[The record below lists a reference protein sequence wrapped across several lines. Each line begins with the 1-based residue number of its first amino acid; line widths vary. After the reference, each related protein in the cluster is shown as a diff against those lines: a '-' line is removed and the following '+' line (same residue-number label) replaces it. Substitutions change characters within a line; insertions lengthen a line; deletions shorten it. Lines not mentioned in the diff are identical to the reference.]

1 MKKSNFCLITVGL
14 LLLAFLAVAP
24 VSAAGITVKSPSG
37 GETWQR
43 GTTHMVTWSYTDF
56 PAGAPVKIILV
67 KAGTDVGTIVT
78 STSIGAGGTGSFTW
92 DIGSAPSLSTGNNFK
107 VKVQSINQ
115 PTVFG
120 TSNSYFTLNPAG
132 SAVPSGVVTKSG
144 QNVLDNTGVDL
155 PAGFTIGQCG
165 IIVSPYQ
172 FYYPENTFLSEF
184 YSFYSSGGS
193 DTRIHVGAIGY
204 CTKLNS
210 NTKKQTA
217 SGRSNYLIICN
228 S

>member
-24 VSAAGITVKSPSG
+24 VSAAGITVKSPNG

-43 GTTHMVTWSYTDF
+43 GTAHTVTWSYTDF

-67 KAGTDVGTIVT
+67 KAGADVGTIVT

-92 DIGSAPSLSTGNNFK
+92 DIGSSPSLSTGTNFK

-132 SAVPSGVVTKSG
+132 SAVPSGVVTRSG
-144 QNVLDNTGVDL
+144 QNVPDNTAVDL
-155 PAGFTIGQCG
+155 PTGFTLGQCAVM
-165 IIVSPYQ
+165 VSPYQ
-172 FYYPENTFLSEF
+172 FYCPQNTFLSEF

-193 DTRIHVGAIGY
+193 DTRFFVRAIGY
-204 CTKLNS
+204 CTTLNS
-210 NTKKQTA
+210 NAKQTA
-217 SGRSNYLIICN
+217 MGRSNYLIICH